1 MHRSTMFAMNFIF
14 PSMQVQTASGL
25 LAKKEGKKKEEKE
38 KKEKGEEWEEMGKKR
53 ERERERE
60 RNDGNYKRTYWRGV
74 ERRKR
79 KADPFAGAAR
89 F

>member
-14 PSMQVQTASGL
+14 PSMQVQTAGL
-25 LAKKEGKKKEEKE
+25 LAKKERKERKRRGMGGNGKERQ
-38 KKEKGEEWEEMGKKR
+38 R
-53 ERERERE
+53 ERERK
-60 RNDGNYKRTYWRGV
+60 DGNYKRTYWRGV